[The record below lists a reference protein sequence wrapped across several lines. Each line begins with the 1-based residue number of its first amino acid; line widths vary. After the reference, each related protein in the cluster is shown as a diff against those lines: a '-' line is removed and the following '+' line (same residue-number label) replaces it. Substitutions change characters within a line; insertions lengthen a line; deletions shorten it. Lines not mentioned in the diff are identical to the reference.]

1 VDRLINAEQTDWQAL
16 RLRGDVLLA
25 LGRHTDAIADYEQ
38 AVKNIPEDDDD
49 LSGILNNL
57 SWVLSTSPED
67 SVRNGDRAL
76 EAGLKAC
83 ELTQYNKSHILS
95 TLAAAY
101 AELGQFDKAIEW
113 STKAVELGAK
123 EENEQLEQLKE
134 ELKSYQDKKP
144 WREKKE
150 TQEKKAKPVKPD
162 GGIDT

>member
-1 VDRLINAEQTDWQAL
+1 
-16 RLRGDVLLA
+16 